1 MKRIHWSAGAMHS
14 SKRQKRVEEEVV
26 AKNVVAEEDEGGMPP
41 FPFRMN
47 ASASVYASNNCVYF
61 NDDVTPES
69 IFALNKELRATAD
82 KMLVIA
88 AVHKHAPQPI
98 WLHLTTNGGEI
109 YAALSAI
116 DCIKTLPVPVYTVV
130 DGFVASAGTIISIC
144 GAKRFILP
152 NAYMLLHEL
161 RSSMWGK
168 FSDINDELV
177 NLKKIM
183 EHIIR
188 LYIEHTGMTR
198 KALEKML
205 TKDLI
210 WDANECLSKGVVDTV
225 FSGYLAHA

>member
-1 MKRIHWSAGAMHS
+1 MLWANKRHG
-14 SKRQKRVEEEVV
+14 QKRKRD
-26 AKNVVAEEDEGGMPP
+26 AADDGDEDGGGTIVMPQL
-41 FPFRMN
+41 PFRMG
-47 ASASVYASNNCVYF
+47 SSVYSSNNCVYF
-61 NDDVTPES
+61 NDDVMPES
-69 IFALNKELRATAD
+69 IFALNKELRAAAD
-82 KMLVIA
+82 RMMVLA
-88 AVHKHAPQPI
+88 AVHKHEPQPI

-144 GAKRFILP
+144 GAKRFIMP

-183 EHIIR
+183 EHIIT
-188 LYIEHTGMTR
+188 LYLTNTDLTR
-198 KALEKML
+198 KQLEKML

-210 WDANECLSKGVVDTV
+210 WDAAECVGKGVVDAV
-225 FSGYLAHA
+225 FEGYVPRKTT